1 MPDKS
6 HVRIRLPA
14 RSNTLARARVRGEVV
29 VVLVV
34 GGRERGPGRGGGE
47 GRLQEMKLVSRLADL
62 NGPNI

>member
-34 GGRERGPGRGGGE
+34 GRGGGE